1 MFKSFF
7 RSRLCLNMS
16 LKKDQNKLGIIK
28 ELYISH
34 SLSCTDLCERREK
47 SLPLITKLVNELL
60 EEEVIVESGFAP
72 STGGR
77 RALMYS
83 IRPDFQYVIAVS
95 MDQLITRIAL
105 MDLHNNYIGA
115 IEKVDLPLKEND
127 HALLDLTIAI
137 DSFIQNSS
145 ITPDKII
152 GIGIAMPGFINPE
165 KGINYSFLQ
174 AEDNIVAHLEQTLGI
189 PVFIDNDSS
198 LIALAELRFGAA
210 VQEKNALVINM
221 GWGVGLGMILDG
233 DLYRGE
239 IGFAGEFSHIPLFN
253 NNKQCSCGKYGCLET
268 ETSLLVLVENA
279 RKGIEQGRATTLD
292 ARVFGDPEEANHAI
306 VRAALNGDKFAVE
319 LLSEIG
325 LKIGRG
331 VSILIHLLNPKLI
344 VLSGR
349 GAMAGKI
356 WQAPIQQALNE
367 YCIPRLADNTVIK
380 VSELGYQAEMIGAAA
395 LVMENFEQL
404 HLSKFSATPYEHVL

>member
-1 MFKSFF
+1 
-7 RSRLCLNMS
+7 MS

-60 EEEVIVESGFAP
+60 EEEVIVENGFAP

-233 DLYRGE
+233 DLYRGV